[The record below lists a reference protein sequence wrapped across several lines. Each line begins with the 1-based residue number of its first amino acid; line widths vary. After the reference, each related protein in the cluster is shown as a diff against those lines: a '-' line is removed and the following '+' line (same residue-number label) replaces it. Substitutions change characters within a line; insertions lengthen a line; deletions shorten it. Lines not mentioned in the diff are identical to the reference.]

1 MTGRTIGS
9 LRSGALADVDDKG
22 AVTTAE
28 LSLDWWVG
36 ADDRWHLPA
45 HDNTTRQQRLGPAPV
60 WETVVRVP
68 GGDVAHR
75 SYSAAATSGAV
86 TVVEVENRSPVPLT
100 VALVVHVARRAAVQ
114 VDGPVVRVD
123 GTPVLVVSRP
133 PGAWAAG
140 SSTAECVMGGNART
154 GPVDALEAPIEIA
167 LCFPVPHHTRVRA
180 AVGDACDAGSSAPI
194 DVRDLPGPDVVVR
207 GWERQLE
214 RGLHAQ
220 LPAPIGELVDAARA
234 DLLLAPRHEP
244 AVVSALEDWGFDD
257 EAATGWSRLGWRAR
271 RRARQRTE
279 DREPWLSLCSA
290 DAARDPV
297 RFLHAL
303 RAVLVRD
310 RRGSVELL
318 PGFAPEW
325 LGQSVTV
332 DALPLRAGPLSFAV
346 RWHGARPALLWDSPP
361 GVELCTPALDPA
373 WSSQA
378 RSGDALLAEPPNS
391 LVPMGTHERS
401 TGQAVDAPGQFS

>member
-1 MTGRTIGS
+1 MTGHTIGS

-22 AVTTAE
+22 AVAAAG

-45 HDNTTRQQRLGPAPV
+45 HDNTTRQQRLGAAPV
-60 WETVVRVP
+60 LETVVRVP
-68 GGDVAHR
+68 GGDVVHR

-86 TVVEVENRSPVPLT
+86 IVVEVENRSPVPLT
-100 VALVVHVARRAAVQ
+100 VALVVQVARRAAIA

-123 GTPVLVVSRP
+123 GKPVLVVSRP

-140 SSTAECVMGGNART
+140 SSTAECVTGGNART
-154 GPVDALEAPIEIA
+154 GPVGPLEAPIELA

-180 AVGDACDAGSSAPI
+180 AVGDGCDAGSSAPI
-194 DVRDLPGPDVVVR
+194 DVRELPGPDAVVR

-214 RGLHAQ
+214 RGLQAHV
-220 LPAPIGELVDAARA
+220 PAPIGELVDAARA
-234 DLLLAPRHEP
+234 DLLLASRHEP

-257 EAATGWSRLGWRAR
+257 EAATGWAGLGWRAR
-271 RRARQRTE
+271 RRARQRTD
-279 DREPWLSLCSA
+279 DREPWISLRSTDGA
-290 DAARDPV
+290 TDPV

-310 RRGSVELL
+310 RRGAVELL
-318 PGFAPEW
+318 PGFASEW
-325 LGQSVTV
+325 LGQPVTV

-346 RWHGARPALLWDSPP
+346 RWHGARPALLWDAPP
-361 GVELCTPALDPA
+361 GVELCTPALDPT
-373 WSSQA
+373 WSAEAS
-378 RSGDALLAEPPNS
+378 SGDVLLAEPPTS

-401 TGQAVDAPGQFS
+401 AGEAVDAPGQFS

>member
-9 LRSGALADVDDKG
+9 LRSGPLAAVDDNG
-22 AVTTAE
+22 AVAAAE

-36 ADDRWHLPA
+36 ADDRWHVPA

-60 WETVVRVP
+60 LETVVQVP

-75 SYSAAATSGAV
+75 SYGAAATSGAV
-86 TVVEVENRSPVPLT
+86 TVVEVENRSPAPLT
-100 VALVVHVARRAAVQ
+100 VALVVQVARRAAIA
-114 VDGPVVRVD
+114 VDGRAVRVD
-123 GTPVLVVSRP
+123 GKPVLVVSRP

-140 SSTAECVMGGNART
+140 SSTAECVMGGTAQT
-154 GPVDALEAPIEIA
+154 GPVGALEAPIEIA
-167 LCFPVPHHTRVRA
+167 LCFPVPHHTRLRA
-180 AVGDACDAGSSAPI
+180 AVGDACDAGRSTPI

-214 RGLHAQ
+214 RGLQAL

-257 EAATGWSRLGWRAR
+257 EAATGWAGLGWRAR
-271 RRARQRTE
+271 RRARQRHD
-279 DREPWLSLCSA
+279 DREPWMSLCST
-290 DAARDPV
+290 DGARDPV

-303 RAVLVRD
+303 RAVLVREG
-310 RRGSVELL
+310 RGSVELL

-332 DALPLRAGPLSFAV
+332 DALPLRAGPLSFAL
-346 RWHGARPALLWDSPP
+346 RWHGARPALLWDAPP
-361 GVELCTPALDPA
+361 GVELRTPALDPA
-373 WSSQA
+373 WSGTV
-378 RSGDALLAEPPNS
+378 RSGDALLAEPPSS

-401 TGQAVDAPGQFS
+401 AGDAVDAPGQFS